1 MIMKEIQFVAKGIA
15 ELVEK
20 PLPKLEENSV
30 LTKTLFTAISA
41 GTEKA
46 NLLDEPNTFAYNRW
60 PKVEGY
66 SGIGIVEKVGSKV
79 TKVKPGD
86 KVLVYHGT
94 HANYSVVPENR
105 VYPVNEEVNDA
116 EAVLTII
123 GAMGLG
129 GLRKTKLELGES
141 SMVIGLGLLGM
152 FALLGARAAGA
163 YPLIAVD
170 INEDRR
176 KVALEL
182 GADYAF
188 DPREEDFVSKVKNV
202 TNGKGVNT
210 IVEVSGVASALNTA
224 LNVAARQARIA
235 LNGCTRVSDVHI
247 DFYKQ
252 VHCPGITIIGAH
264 NTVRPTK
271 DSYQGYW
278 TNEEDVLTLVRLI
291 SGKRIN
297 VKPLLNEIHSPNE
310 CREVFRRLCEEKKFP
325 IGVVFDWTKFN
336 GD

>member
-1 MIMKEIQFVAKGIA
+1 MKEIQFVSKGVAKLIERPVP
-15 ELVEK
+15 ELK
-20 PLPKLEENSV
+20 ENSV
-30 LTKTLFTAISA
+30 LTKTLFTALSA

-46 NLLDEPNTFAYNRW
+46 NILDKPNTFAYQKW

-66 SGIGIVEKVGSKV
+66 SAIGIVEAVGSKV

-94 HANYSVVPENR
+94 HAEYSVVNENR
-105 VYPVNEEVNDA
+105 VYLVKEDVNDA

-141 SMVIGLGLLGM
+141 AMVIGLGLLGM
-152 FALLGARAAGA
+152 FALLGARASGA

-170 INEDRR
+170 INEERR
-176 KVALEL
+176 KIALEL

-188 DPREEDFVSKVKNV
+188 DPTDADFATNVKSV
-202 TNGKGVNT
+202 TNGKGVNA
-210 IVEVSGVASALNTA
+210 IVEVTGVASALVSA
-224 LNVAARQARIA
+224 LDVAAKQGRIA
-235 LNGCTRVSDVHI
+235 LNGCTRVSDAPI

-264 NTVRPTK
+264 NMVRP
-271 DSYQGYW
+271 QQYW
-278 TNEEDVLTLVRLI
+278 HWQTI
-291 SGKRIN
+291 
-297 VKPLLNEIHSPNE
+297 
-310 CREVFRRLCEEKKFP
+310 
-325 IGVVFDWTKFN
+325 
-336 GD
+336 

>member
-1 MIMKEIQFVAKGIA
+1 MKEIQFVSKGVAK
-15 ELVEK
+15 LVERAIPELK
-20 PLPKLEENSV
+20 ENSV
-30 LTKTLFTAISA
+30 LSRTLYTAVSA

-46 NLLDEPNTFAYNRW
+46 NLLDKPNTFAYQKW

-66 SGIGIVEKVGSKV
+66 SAIAIVEAVGSKV
-79 TKVKPGD
+79 SKVKPGD
-86 KVLVYHGT
+86 KVLIYHGT
-94 HANYSVVPENR
+94 HAQYSVVPEDR
-105 VYPVNEEVNDA
+105 VYLVKEDVNDS

-141 SMVIGLGLLGM
+141 AMVIGLGLLGM
-152 FALLGARAAGA
+152 FALLGARASGA

-170 INEDRR
+170 INADRR

-182 GADYAF
+182 GADFAF
-188 DPREEDFVSKVKNV
+188 DPTEDDFVEKVKSV
-202 TNGKGVNT
+202 TNGKGVNA
-210 IVEVSGVASALNTA
+210 IVEVTGVASALVSA
-224 LNVAARQARIA
+224 LNVAARQGRIA
-235 LNGCTRVSDVHI
+235 LNGCTRVSDAHI

-264 NTVRPTK
+264 NMVRPQR

-278 TNEEDVLTLVRLI
+278 TNEEDVLALVKLL

-297 VKPLLNEIHSPNE
+297 VKPLVNEVHSPVDCE
-310 CREVFRRLCEEKKFP
+310 TVYHRLCNDPNFP
-325 IGVVFDWTKFN
+325 IGVLFDWSKI
-336 GD
+336 

>member
-1 MIMKEIQFVAKGIA
+1 MIMKEIQFVEKGVAKLVDREVP
-15 ELVEK
+15 ELTEY
-20 PLPKLEENSV
+20 SV
-30 LTKTLFTAISA
+30 LTKTLFTALSA

-46 NLLDEPNTFAYNRW
+46 NILDKPNTFAYQKW

-66 SGIGIVEKVGSKV
+66 SGIGIVEAVGEKV

-94 HANYSVVPENR
+94 HAQYSVVHESR
-105 VYPVNEEVNDA
+105 VYLVNEEVEDS

-141 SMVIGLGLLGM
+141 AMVIGLGLLGM
-152 FALLGARAAGA
+152 FALMGARASGA

-176 KVALEL
+176 KIALEL

-188 DPREEDFVSKVKNV
+188 DPREESFVKHIKAI
-202 TNGKGVNT
+202 TGGKGVNA
-210 IVEVSGVASALNTA
+210 IVEVTGVASALVSA
-224 LNVAARQARIA
+224 LDVAARQARIA
-235 LNGCTRVSDVHI
+235 LNGCTRVSDAPI

-264 NTVRPTK
+264 NMVRPQK

-278 TNEEDVLTLVRLI
+278 TNEDDVLALVKLI
-291 SGKRIN
+291 KGNRIN
-297 VKPLLNEIHSPNE
+297 VKPLVNEIHSPTE
-310 CREVFRRLCEEKKFP
+310 CEGVYQRLCNDPNFP
-325 IGVVFDWTKFN
+325 IGVVFDWSKI
-336 GD
+336 

>member
-1 MIMKEIQFVAKGIA
+1 MMMKEIQFVEKGVAK
-15 ELVEK
+15 LVDREV
-20 PLPKLEENSV
+20 PQLTEYSV
-30 LTKTLFTAISA
+30 LTKTLYTAISA

-46 NLLDEPNTFAYNRW
+46 NILDKPNTFAYQKW

-66 SGIGIVEKVGSKV
+66 SGIGIVEAVGEKV

-94 HANYSVVPENR
+94 HAQYSVVPENR
-105 VYPVNEEVNDA
+105 VYVVKEDVEDS

-141 SMVIGLGLLGM
+141 AMIIGLGLLGM
-152 FALLGARAAGA
+152 FALMGARASGA
-163 YPLIAVD
+163 YPVIAVD
-170 INEDRR
+170 INEQRR
-176 KVALEL
+176 KIALDL

-188 DPREEDFVSKVKNV
+188 DPREESFVKHVKAI
-202 TNGKGVNT
+202 TGGKGVNA
-210 IVEVSGVASALNTA
+210 IVEVTGSASALVSA
-224 LNVAARQARIA
+224 LDVAARQGRIS
-235 LNGCTRVSDVHI
+235 LNGCTRVSDAPI

-264 NTVRPTK
+264 NMVRPQH

-278 TNEEDVLTLVRLI
+278 TNEDDVLSLVKLI
-291 SGKRIN
+291 KGNRIN
-297 VKPLLNEIHSPNE
+297 VKPLVNEIHSPTE
-310 CREVFRRLCEEKKFP
+310 CESVYQRLCNDTNFP
-325 IGVVFDWTKFN
+325 IGVVFDWSKI
-336 GD
+336 

>member
-1 MIMKEIQFVAKGIA
+1 MKEIQFVEKGVAK
-15 ELVEK
+15 LVEREI
-20 PLPKLEENSV
+20 PKLTEYSV
-30 LTKTLFTAISA
+30 LTKTLYSAVSA

-46 NLLDEPNTFAYNRW
+46 NILDKPNTFAYQKW

-66 SGIGIVEKVGSKV
+66 SGIGIVEAVGEKV

-94 HANYSVVPENR
+94 HAEYSVVNENR
-105 VYPVNEEVNDA
+105 VYLVKENVEDT

-141 SMVIGLGLLGM
+141 AMVIGLGLLGM
-152 FALLGARAAGA
+152 FALMGARAAGA

-170 INEDRR
+170 INPERR
-176 KVALEL
+176 KIALEL

-188 DPREEDFVSKVKNV
+188 DPREEGFVKHVKAV
-202 TNGKGVNT
+202 TGGKGVNA
-210 IVEVSGVASALNTA
+210 IVEVTGVASALVSA
-224 LNVAARQARIA
+224 LDVCARQGRIA
-235 LNGCTRVSDVHI
+235 LNGCTRVSDAPI

-264 NTVRPTK
+264 NMVRPLN

-278 TNEEDVLTLVRLI
+278 TNEDDVLALVKLI
-291 SGKRIN
+291 KGHRIN
-297 VKPLLNEIHSPNE
+297 VKPLVNEIHSPLDCE
-310 CREVFRRLCEEKKFP
+310 GVYERLCNDPSFP
-325 IGVVFDWTKFN
+325 IGVIFDWSKL
-336 GD
+336 